1 MATPLSIS
9 ETLGYYE
16 VIMTQ
21 YPISLS
27 RMEFID
33 AAFLKLVDVDVALAS
48 IVTDGMTEQVGDMK
62 LNYGKHVAMLKLEG
76 TRLLSAIS
84 AYSGIPI
91 RFNKYTGALNE
102 QLTSAGSYPYLTAQS
117 QGHRRYNIHSDF

>member
-16 VIMTQ
+16 VIITQ

-27 RMEFID
+27 RMAFID
-33 AAFLKLVDVDVALAS
+33 AAFLKLEDVDIALAS
-48 IVTDGMTEQVGDMK
+48 VVTDGMAEQVGDMRV
-62 LNYGKHVAMLKLEG
+62 NYGKHVAMLKMEG
-76 TRLLSAIS
+76 TRLLQSIS

-102 QLTSAGSYPYLTAQS
+102 QLTSAGSYPYITAQS
-117 QGHRRYNIHSDF
+117 QGHRRYNIHGDF